1 VAAARRNAQ
10 SDATLETVFLARAQ
24 SVAPAFLV
32 AATAPPSF
40 DRALA
45 SSLEP

>member
-1 VAAARRNAQ
+1 MVERG
-10 SDATLETVFLARAQ
+10 

-45 SSLEP
+45 ASLEP